1 MPRTSEPERGVYETR
16 RANLR
21 LLVAQYDGP
30 TAFARRCGYRGPSY
44 VSQMLSGHR
53 DIHEDTARKIEALL
67 GLPAR
72 WLDEARHGA
81 ELAPAPVDSTVL
93 GATSTA
99 LLALLQQ
106 HRIELSDEKL
116 LRVYELAYRDATAKG
131 RVDEDYLRGLLR
143 LAT

>member
-1 MPRTSEPERGVYETR
+1 M
-16 RANLR
+16 
-21 LLVAQYDGP
+21 
-30 TAFARRCGYRGPSY
+30 
-44 VSQMLSGHR
+44 
-53 DIHEDTARKIEALL
+53 
-67 GLPAR
+67 
-72 WLDEARHGA
+72 
-81 ELAPAPVDSTVL
+81 L